1 MADKTYV
8 NTRKTGIKEAK
19 MLEVMMADAE
29 KFKAIMEY
37 IAACD
42 HPEILEDESE
52 VKENE

>member
-8 NTRKTGIKEAK
+8 NTRKMGIKEAK
-19 MLEVMMADAE
+19 MLEVIMADTE

-42 HPEILEDESE
+42 HPEILEEERE
-52 VKENE
+52 VNENE